1 MASHSAYDRV
11 HSSET
16 DYEALSR
23 RVYTHQSHPTAG
35 REVLAGSEL

>member
-11 HSSET
+11 HSSKT

-23 RVYTHQSHPTAG
+23 CVYTHQSHSTAS
-35 REVLAGSEL
+35 REVLAGFAL

>member
-23 RVYTHQSHPTAG
+23 RVYPHQLLPTASLEG
-35 REVLAGSEL
+35 FTGADL